1 MATITSVEICAHRTN
16 FCAVAFYIAECHSSP
31 PRKAAGSNPVSRTKK
46 GLTQA
51 ELALQAGLG
60 LRTIIAYEKG
70 ETYPQKRST
79 YQTLA
84 DILGVQADD
93 LHNEETAT
101 SAAPLSR
108 AQWENA
114 KQRYEELL
122 PDGPA
127 WPGVPTYGD
136 YCKQATQFANAN
148 AASNYYKSTG
158 QELPQT
164 TIRPALPQD
173 FPALLQI
180 CKDRCQFDATRAGI
194 DKSKRSQLPTFESQL
209 ETLTRSLVGWISA
222 GQCFLM
228 EANGHPGAWFVL
240 QLPAPDDYLAPNKRK
255 GGAKATASTPLPR
268 ATLRGPYTS
277 PRFAGASKY
286 MLTFCQA
293 CCPRLDIEVPLDDPL
308 SRFRLAYW
316 LDQGFVPD
324 TLAPS
329 GRTICLLL
337 HGE

>member
-1 MATITSVEICAHRTN
+1 MTFGEKLRRARIE
-16 FCAVAFYIAECHSSP
+16 
-31 PRKAAGSNPVSRTKK
+31 K

-79 YQTLA
+79 YQTLSE
-84 DILGVQADD
+84 ILGVQADD
-93 LHNEETAT
+93 LHNEETTTNAP
-101 SAAPLSR
+101 PLSR
-108 AQWENA
+108 TQWENS
-114 KQRYEELL
+114 KRRYEELL

-127 WPGVPTYGD
+127 WPGDSSYEEYGEKMAQSSNMD
-136 YCKQATQFANAN
+136 PAR
-148 AASNYYKSTG
+148 NYYKSTG
-158 QELPQT
+158 SELPQI
-164 TIRPALPQD
+164 TIRPALAKD

-180 CKDRCQFDATRAGI
+180 CKDRYQFDATRAGV
-194 DKSKRSQLPTFESQL
+194 DKSHVPTFESRL
-209 ETLTRSLVGWISA
+209 ETLTQSLVNWISA

-228 EANGHPGAWFVL
+228 EANGRPGAWFVL
-240 QLPAPDDYLAPNKRK
+240 QLPAPDDYPSANKRK

-268 ATLRGPYTS
+268 ATMWGPYTS
-277 PRFAGASKY
+277 PHFAGASKY

-293 CCPRLDIEVPLDDPL
+293 CCPRLAIEVPLDDPL

-324 TLAPS
+324 ARVAS
-329 GRTICLLL
+329 GGSVRLVS
-337 HGE
+337 HS

>member
-1 MATITSVEICAHRTN
+1 MTFGEKLRRARRE
-16 FCAVAFYIAECHSSP
+16 
-31 PRKAAGSNPVSRTKK
+31 K

-51 ELALQAGLG
+51 ELANQAGLG

-93 LHNEETAT
+93 LHNEETT
-101 SAAPLSR
+101 TNTPPLSR

-114 KQRYEELL
+114 KQQYEKLL

-127 WPGVPTYGD
+127 WPGDSTYEA
-136 YCKQATQFANAN
+136 YCEKMAQSAGVDP
-148 AASNYYKSTG
+148 ASNYYKSTG
-158 QELPQT
+158 QELPQI
-164 TIRPALPQD
+164 TIRPALAQD
-173 FPALLQI
+173 FPVLLQI
-180 CKDRCQFDATRAGI
+180 CKDRCQFDATRAGV
-194 DKSKRSQLPTFESQL
+194 DKNKFPSFESQL
-209 ETLTRSLVGWISA
+209 ETLTRSLVNWISA

-228 EANGHPGAWFVL
+228 ESNGRPGAWFAL
-240 QLPAPDDYLAPNKRK
+240 QLPAPDAYTDANKRK

-268 ATLRGPYTS
+268 ATMLGPYTS

-286 MLTFCQA
+286 MLSFCQA
-293 CCPRLDIEVPLDDPL
+293 CCPRLAIEVPLDDPL
-308 SRFRLAYW
+308 SRFRLTYW

-324 TLAPS
+324 ARVATGGAVFLV
-329 GRTICLLL
+329 L
-337 HGE
+337 HS

>member
-1 MATITSVEICAHRTN
+1 MTFGEKLRRA
-16 FCAVAFYIAECHSSP
+16 
-31 PRKAAGSNPVSRTKK
+31 RKEK

-51 ELALQAGLG
+51 ELANQAGLG

-93 LHNEETAT
+93 LHNEETTA
-101 SAAPLSR
+101 SVPPLSR
-108 AQWENA
+108 AQWENS
-114 KQRYEELL
+114 KLRYEELL

-127 WPGVPTYGD
+127 WPGDSSYEE
-136 YCKQATQFANAN
+136 YCKKMAQSSHADTARN
-148 AASNYYKSTG
+148 SYKSTG
-158 QELPQT
+158 SELPQI
-164 TIRPALPQD
+164 TIHPALAKD
-173 FPALLQI
+173 FPTLLQI
-180 CKDRCQFDATRAGI
+180 CKDRYQFDATRAGV
-194 DKSKRSQLPTFESQL
+194 DKSHVPTFESRL
-209 ETLTRSLVGWISA
+209 ETLTQSLVNWISA

-228 EANGHPGAWFVL
+228 EANGRPGAWFVL
-240 QLPAPDDYLAPNKRK
+240 QLPAPDDYPSANKRK
-255 GGAKATASTPLPR
+255 GGAKATVSTPLPC

-286 MLTFCQA
+286 MLTFCKA
-293 CCPRLDIEVPLDDPL
+293 CCPRLAIEVALDDPL

-324 TLAPS
+324 ARAPS
-329 GRTICLLL
+329 GKAICLALR
-337 HGE
+337 G

>member
-1 MATITSVEICAHRTN
+1 MTFGEKLRRA
-16 FCAVAFYIAECHSSP
+16 
-31 PRKAAGSNPVSRTKK
+31 RKEK

-70 ETYPQKRST
+70 ETYPQKRVT

-84 DILGVQADD
+84 DILGIQADD
-93 LHNEETAT
+93 LHNEETAN

-127 WPGVPTYGD
+127 WPGDSTYEAYSEKMARSAGVD
-136 YCKQATQFANAN
+136 P
-148 AASNYYKSTG
+148 ASNYYKSTG
-158 QELPQT
+158 QELPQI
-164 TIRPALPQD
+164 TIRPALTQD
-173 FPALLQI
+173 FPTLLQI
-180 CKDRCQFDATRAGI
+180 RKDRFQFDTTRPGV
-194 DKSKRSQLPTFESQL
+194 DKSQFPTFESQL
-209 ETLTRSLVGWISA
+209 ETLTRSLVRWIAA

-228 EANGHPGAWFVL
+228 EANGRPGAWFVL
-240 QLPAPDDYLAPNKRK
+240 QLPAPDDYLAANKRK
-255 GGAKATASTPLPR
+255 GGAKATTSTPLPR
-268 ATLRGPYTS
+268 ATMLGPYTPP

-293 CCPRLDIEVPLDDPL
+293 CCPRLAIEVPLDDPL
-308 SRFRLAYW
+308 SRFRLAHW
-316 LDQGFVPD
+316 LDQGFVPVAR
-324 TLAPS
+324 TES
-329 GRTICLLL
+329 GRTVSLVLQS
-337 HGE
+337 